1 MTTKER
7 TSPTLVPDDRP
18 CFSAPPGEEAV
29 MEEPRLTPAQQRDL
43 VQRLFLERVPEL
55 RRFVTAT
62 LPDIALVDEVIQ
74 QTFKAITADAPFY
87 DPTQSFTVWLH
98 PVVRHAVATVGRQA
112 EPLSQPFSEDVID
125 SLMASRPGA
134 TDIAALRRWL
144 DECVQQLA
152 PQARKIV
159 ELRYRKAMK
168 PREVAKLMGWT
179 NASVHVALSRARTA
193 LRECVDLK
201 KAALDAS

>member
-1 MTTKER
+1 
-7 TSPTLVPDDRP
+7 
-18 CFSAPPGEEAV
+18 

-62 LPDIALVDEVIQ
+62 LPDLNLVDDVIQ
-74 QTFKAITADAPFY
+74 EAFKAITADAAFY
-87 DPTQSFTVWLH
+87 DPTQSFTSWLH
-98 PVVRHAVATVGRQA
+98 PIVRHAVATAGRRA

-125 SLMASRPGA
+125 SLMASRPA
-134 TDIAALRRWL
+134 VTDIAALRRWL
-144 DECVQQLA
+144 DACVHELA
-152 PQARKIV
+152 PPARKIV

-193 LRECVDLK
+193 LRQCVDKK
-201 KAALDAS
+201 KAALEAS

>member
-1 MTTKER
+1 
-7 TSPTLVPDDRP
+7 
-18 CFSAPPGEEAV
+18 

-62 LPDIALVDEVIQ
+62 LPDLNLVDDVIQ
-74 QTFKAITADAPFY
+74 QTFKAVTADAAFY

-98 PVVRHAVATVGRQA
+98 PMVRHAVATVGRRA

-125 SLMASRPGA
+125 SLMASRPA
-134 TDIAALRRWL
+134 VTDIAALRRWL
-144 DECVQQLA
+144 DECVHELA

-193 LRECVDLK
+193 LRQCVDAK
-201 KAALDAS
+201 KAALEAS